1 MAAVDEIAIKLGI
14 KTGDLKAALAD
25 AGAAVK
31 KFKKDGQEDDKNSLA
46 KQFSRAKEG
55 LEKFRSVLAGAGLVA
70 IFRQLTDSA
79 NKFAEDYTGAYD
91 EAVGATLRLKQSQDD
106 LSGSVTKIVG
116 RIGVELVNAMDKFG
130 TAVGAL
136 VYGTDAASDA
146 LLQLEEANKKAFDDA
161 KLKKF
166 REEEEKLAKVTRD
179 NALQSLSD
187 NDKINILA
195 GEFVKLLQEQAKLK
209 KDSIEY
215 VRKQI
220 EVETKRGELN
230 KQEAE
235 TRKREAEDQK
245 KAAEELAREEKAM
258 NDDRARNYQKL
269 GELYDKERTAKR
281 ETLTLAQQQK
291 ALLAEEVELQ
301 GELADLEEGTAEYND
316 VYTRLLENRANIRKS
331 EAEAGKTNLEIAKLL
346 LIPEAKRTEIQKE
359 QLRLL
364 TGETTEHEQQLELQ
378 RLLTIGVDNLT
389 TAEKNRLAVLTGQ
402 TAQLE
407 EQDAISKMLL
417 DREEQ
422 IKKSR
427 SGTVKQTGDVRN
439 LSDLQL
445 DQLIQNLNKQIS
457 ASKAANPTSQ
467 LAGGRKPFE
476 QVLYEQNLTAAQ
488 KERDLRRSFEQ
499 TTSFFGQDYAERQYA
514 PDDFS
519 RLSQLLNPDQAKKD
533 SNNLAVVA
541 TGLQNL
547 FPDKVTGAQR

>member
-70 IFRQLTDSA
+70 IFRQLTDAA

-106 LSGSVTKIVG
+106 LGGSVTKIVG
-116 RIGVELVNAMDKFG
+116 RIGV
-130 TAVGAL
+130 GAL
-136 VYGTDAASDA
+136 GYGTDAASTA

-166 REEEEKLAKVTRD
+166 REEEEKLAKVTRE

-187 NDKINILA
+187 NDKINMLA

-235 TRKREAEDQK
+235 TRKREEDDRK

-269 GELYDKERTAKR
+269 GELYDKERASKR
-281 ETLTLAQQQK
+281 ETLTLAQQQR

-301 GELADLEEGTAEYND
+301 GELADLEEGTAEYNE
-316 VYTRLLENRANIRKS
+316 VYSRLLDNRANIRKS

-346 LIPEAKRTEIQKE
+346 LIPEEKRTEIQKE

-378 RLLTIGVDNLT
+378 RLLNIGVENLT
-389 TAEKNRLAVLTGQ
+389 AAEKNRLAVLTGQ

-417 DREEQ
+417 DREAQ
-422 IKKSR
+422 IQKAR

-439 LSDLQL
+439 LSDIQL
-445 DQLIQNLNKQIS
+445 DQLIQDLNKKIS
-457 ASKAANPTSQ
+457 LQKAAFPNDQ
-467 LAGGRKPFE
+467 KAGGRKPFE

-499 TTSFFGQDYAERQYA
+499 TSSFFGQDYAERQYA

-519 RLSQLLNPDQAKKD
+519 RLSQLFNPDQAKKD
-533 SNNLAVVA
+533 STNLAVVA
-541 TGLQNL
+541 SGLQTL
-547 FPDKVTGAQR
+547 FPDKFSGAQR

>member
-31 KFKKDGQEDDKNSLA
+31 KFKKEGQEDDKNSLA
-46 KQFSRAKEG
+46 KQFARAKEG

-70 IFRQLTDSA
+70 IFRQLTDAA
-79 NKFAEDYTGAYD
+79 NKFADDYTGAYD
-91 EAVGATLRLKQSQDD
+91 EAVGATLRLKETQND
-106 LSGSVTKIVG
+106 LGATVSKLVG
-116 RIGVELVNAMDKFG
+116 RIGVELVGAMDKFG
-130 TAVGAL
+130 IVVGSL

-146 LLQLEEANKKAFDDA
+146 LNQLDAANKKAFDDA
-161 KLKKF
+161 KAKKF
-166 REEEEKLAKVTRD
+166 REEQEKLAKVMRD
-179 NALQSLSD
+179 NALQALTD
-187 NDKINILA
+187 NDKINMLA
-195 GEFVKLLQEQAKLK
+195 GEFVKLLQEQAKLQ

-215 VRKQI
+215 VKKTI

-258 NDDRARNYQKL
+258 NDERARNYSKL
-269 GELYDKERTAKR
+269 GELYDKERTSKR
-281 ETLTLAQQQK
+281 ETLTLGQQQK
-291 ALLAEEVELQ
+291 ALLAEEVDLQ
-301 GELADLEEGTAEYND
+301 DQLADLEEGSAEYND
-316 VYTRLLENRANIRKS
+316 VYARLLENRAAFRKT
-331 EAEAGKTNLEIAKLL
+331 EAEAGKANLEIAKLL
-346 LIPEAKRTEIQKE
+346 LIPEDKRTDIQKE

-378 RLLTIGVDNLT
+378 RLLNIGVENLT
-389 TAEKNRLAVLTGQ
+389 TAEKARLAVLTGQ

-407 EQDAISKMLL
+407 EQDAISKELAA
-417 DREEQ
+417 REAQ
-422 IKKSR
+422 IQKSR

-439 LSDLQL
+439 LSDIQL
-445 DQLIQNLNKQIS
+445 DQLIQNLNKQIN

-476 QVLYEQNLTAAQ
+476 QVLYEQNLAAAQ
-488 KERDLRRSFEQ
+488 KERDLRRSFDQ
-499 TTSFFGQDYAERQYA
+499 TTSFFGQEYAERQYA

-519 RLSQLLNPDQAKKD
+519 RLSQLFNPDQAKKD
-533 SNNLAVVA
+533 STNLAVVA
-541 TGLQNL
+541 SGLQTL
-547 FPDKVTGAQR
+547 FPDKFSGAQR